1 MKNKI
6 TDQTIAPDFELTD
19 TRGSTIRLSDYR
31 GRPVV
36 LALLRG
42 FM

>member
-1 MKNKI
+1 MSHSLNEEA
-6 TDQTIAPDFELTD
+6 QAPEFELKD
-19 TRGSTIRLSDYR
+19 THGKTVRLSDYR

-42 FM
+42 FV